1 MKIILIVIG
10 LIIIIHFILYYCNID
25 IFKFFN
31 KNKTK
36 DIEDIEDIEVIDESM
51 INIKNNLE
59 ESLNELKQY
68 NTI

>member
-25 IFKFFN
+25 IFKCFN
-31 KNKTK
+31 KNKKK
-36 DIEDIEDIEVIDESM
+36 DIEVIEDIEVIDDSM